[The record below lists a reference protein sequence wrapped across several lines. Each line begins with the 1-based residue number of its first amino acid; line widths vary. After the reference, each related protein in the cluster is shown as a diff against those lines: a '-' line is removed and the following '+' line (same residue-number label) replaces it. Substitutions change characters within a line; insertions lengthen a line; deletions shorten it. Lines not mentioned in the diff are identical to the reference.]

1 MGAID
6 QAFID
11 LATAA
16 FAQVIKPLQQEIA
29 DLKKIVESQSA
40 PADEWVKQKELPA
53 KLGNIGLT
61 KVRELRRHPNAPKPN
76 VLGLYSVNDWREFV
90 KNTTTAE

>member
-29 DLKKIVESQSA
+29 DLKKIVESQGA
-40 PADEWVKQKELPA
+40 PVDEWVKQKELPA

-76 VLGLYSVNDWREFV
+76 ALGLYSVNDWRDFV
-90 KNTTTAE
+90 KNTITAE